1 MNEIK
6 KKFFTIMGAYAC
18 LDTFTYIILSMKK
31 RTLKQQKYTNNYALI
46 NYIYIYSN
54 NSIFIFQDKIKSFSY
69 RDFITAQNMIITV
82 VNV

>member
-1 MNEIK
+1 
-6 KKFFTIMGAYAC
+6 MGAYAC
-18 LDTFTYIILSMKK
+18 LYTFTYIILSR

-54 NSIFIFQDKIKSFSY
+54 VSIFIFQDKIKSFSY
-69 RDFITAQNMIITV
+69 RDFITALNMINTV